1 MRQLLI
7 SIAPFLALSA
17 LFLFT
22 GFFLILMTEKNALH
36 FAINQMVDENW
47 NHFFRVITH
56 LGDGITAIILIVI
69 TAFFTKQK
77 LANLSFGVLV
87 FATSGL
93 LTQFLKRF
101 FFSDIKRP
109 LGVFQNHELNWVP
122 NIDLHTSFSFPSGHS
137 TTAFATFIVLAF
149 YFRKQ
154 SKLQILFA
162 FLAIITAFSRV
173 YLSQHFTEDIVT
185 GGFIGIITFVS
196 LFMALKNVNFFKK
209 AFEIDLA

>member
-1 MRQLLI
+1 MRKLLI

-22 GFFLILMTEKNALH
+22 GFFLILFTEKNALH
-36 FAINQMVDENW
+36 VAINQMVDSNW
-47 NHFFRVITH
+47 NDFFRIITH
-56 LGDGITAIILIVI
+56 LGDGISAVILIVL
-69 TAFFTKQK
+69 TALFTQQK
-77 LANLSFGVLV
+77 LANLTFGVLV
-87 FATSGL
+87 FAASGL
-93 LTQFLKRF
+93 LTQFLKRVV
-101 FFSDIKRP
+101 FSDIKRP
-109 LGVFQNHELNWVP
+109 LGVFETKELNWVSE
-122 NIDLHTSFSFPSGHS
+122 IDLHTSFSFPSGHS
-137 TTAFATFIVLAF
+137 TAAFATFIVLAF

-154 SKLQILFA
+154 SKLQIFFA
-162 FLAIITAFSRV
+162 FIAILTAFSRV